1 MKDRDEKPSEKAA
14 FGLGIFI
21 GVALTSLVWG
31 IALQDPFAAGL
42 IAVAGVPAII
52 WWWSRL

>member
-1 MKDRDEKPSEKAA
+1 MKDRDEKPGEKAA

-31 IALQDPFAAGL
+31 IALQDLFAAGL
-42 IAVAGVPAII
+42 IAVVGVPAII